1 MPLALALVL
10 LWGLGGP
17 GGWGCLQCDRSV
29 LNALGRLRLT
39 IFHNNFHVAGLRA
52 RARAVLLGMEGPF
65 FGDYAKNAFVG
76 KVGLDQLE
84 NVATSFKNRTQHI
97 DVKSLTDSSLL
108 EELVSLRE
116 HGIMELKKALK
127 AYEAK
132 ACDHKTCGSLKEEV
146 LDCLQC
152 KKIPAKCVKEKFC
165 FVDQQPR
172 MTLKFQPDDKL
183 RNMVLIGDLV
193 SVLLAILLFLAILI
207 AAGTYR
213 QNRKLLLK

>member
-29 LNALGRLRLT
+29 LNALGRLRLA
-39 IFHNNFHVAGLRA
+39 IFHNDFHVAGLRA

-76 KVGLDQLE
+76 KV
-84 NVATSFKNRTQHI
+84 
-97 DVKSLTDSSLL
+97 DSSLL

-132 ACDHKTCGSLKEEV
+132 ACDYKTCGSLKEEV

-172 MTLKFQPDDKL
+172 MALKFQPDDKL

>member
-29 LNALGRLRLT
+29 LNALGRLRLA
-39 IFHNNFHVAGLRA
+39 IFHNDFHVAGLRA

-132 ACDHKTCGSLKEEV
+132 ACDYKTC
-146 LDCLQC
+146 
-152 KKIPAKCVKEKFC
+152 
-165 FVDQQPR
+165 VDQQPR
-172 MTLKFQPDDKL
+172 MALKFQPDDKL